1 MVSDQ
6 AQVVPAQQWL
16 MMMRCQLP
24 AIGSNGGLY
33 LGVGETLDGATF
45 FSGLIDDVRIYDAA
59 LTPEDIGYIAQ

>member
-1 MVSDQ
+1 
-6 AQVVPAQQWL
+6 
-16 MMMRCQLP
+16 MMMCCQLP

-45 FSGLIDDVRIYDAA
+45 FSGLIDDFRIYDAA